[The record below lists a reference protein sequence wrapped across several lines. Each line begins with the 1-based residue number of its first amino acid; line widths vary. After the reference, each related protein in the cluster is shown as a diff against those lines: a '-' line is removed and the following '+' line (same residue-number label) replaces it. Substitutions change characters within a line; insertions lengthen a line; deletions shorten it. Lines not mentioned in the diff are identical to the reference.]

1 MIIII
6 QYINNYIYY
15 IQYIN
20 HTFIQSKTTQLDRK
34 SIDIKYEYII
44 SIQFYATESEYVF
57 HAFFGHSFPS
67 AKCHFQ
73 LIIFSGQNFGA
84 SQYFRINIINYWAI
98 VSNANFNF
106 PHLDKTKHSFI

>member
-44 SIQFYATESEYVF
+44 SIQFYSTESEYVF
-57 HAFFGHSFPS
+57 HAFFWPFFSFGQMPFS
-67 AKCHFQ
+67 ADNFQ
-73 LIIFSGQNFGA
+73 WPKFWCIPIF
-84 SQYFRINIINYWAI
+84 
-98 VSNANFNF
+98 
-106 PHLDKTKHSFI
+106 